1 MVCSMIVEMLPVWLS
16 KYIPAISMIA
26 VGYVVEK
33 HYVSRVTTFTNAL
46 AVAVSVITHGGSW
59 IVGLYAD
66 IGLVVGLLGLQAYR
80 KNRSMSTAY
89 YDFSAAFYSS
99 VVAGAVIIYPEL
111 QVLFSY
117 VTASPDLLAISVI
130 LVIFILNLFIVIV
143 DESLIY
149 KGARPIQVN
158 EFIANAKFRFPQ
170 ERRWYSVN
178 NWFDVK

>member
-1 MVCSMIVEMLPVWLS
+1 
-16 KYIPAISMIA
+16 MIA

-46 AVAVSVITHGGSW
+46 AVTVSVITHGGSW
-59 IVGLYAD
+59 IIGLYAD

-89 YDFSAAFYSS
+89 YEFSAVFYSS

-111 QVLFSY
+111 RALFSY
-117 VTASPDLLAISVI
+117 VTTYPDLL
-130 LVIFILNLFIVIV
+130 VIFLILIIFIFNLFMIIA

-158 EFIANAKFRFPQ
+158 EFIANAEFRFPK